1 MGNVN
6 ACITGIAGYVPDYIL
21 TNQELE
27 KLVETS
33 DEWILSRTGI
43 KERRILKGE
52 GKGTSHMAEKAVKD
66 LLAKTNTDPS
76 EIDLL
81 ICCTTTPDYVFPAT
95 GNLISDMCGLKNAFS
110 YDMNAACSGFLF
122 GLVTGSQ
129 YIESGKFKK
138 VIVVGADKMSA
149 IVNYKDRNTCIL
161 FGDGAGAVLLEPN
174 FEGYGVVDSV
184 LKTDGSGAQYE

>member
-52 GKGTSHMAEKAVKD
+52 GLGTSHMAEKAVKE

-95 GNLISDMCGLKNAFS
+95 GNLVSDMCGLK
-110 YDMNAACSGFLF
+110 
-122 GLVTGSQ
+122 
-129 YIESGKFKK
+129 K
-138 VIVVGADKMSA
+138 
-149 IVNYKDRNTCIL
+149 CIQL
-161 FGDGAGAVLLEPN
+161 
-174 FEGYGVVDSV
+174 
-184 LKTDGSGAQYE
+184 

>member
-52 GKGTSHMAEKAVKD
+52 GLGTSHMAEKAVKE

-95 GNLISDMCGLKNAFS
+95 GNLVSDMCGLKNAFS

-161 FGDGAGAVLLEPN
+161 FGDGAGAVLLE
-174 FEGYGVVDSV
+174 
-184 LKTDGSGAQYE
+184 